1 MSYTHG
7 SWFHGHIDLSMRTLP
22 TRGRAV
28 AIYEEALATA
38 TEDKWGAGCLD
49 LSFLDI
55 ALGGTIVTP
64 RREHGWG

>member
-1 MSYTHG
+1 MVPRAYRSVNANVQ
-7 SWFHGHIDLSMRTLP
+7 LP

-38 TEDKWGAGCLD
+38 TEDKWGAGFLD

-64 RREHGWG
+64 RRERGWG

>member
-28 AIYEEALATA
+28 AIYEEALAMA
-38 TEDKWGAGCLD
+38 TEDKAGDSFLD
-49 LSFLDI
+49 LSFLTSHPDSEEHR
-55 ALGGTIVTP
+55 T
-64 RREHGWG
+64 RRN